1 MLRVLL
7 ELSKDKLL
15 RRFDAKGH
23 AGADP
28 GTNIACAAATVL
40 LRTAGRECTA
50 HGIVASGSA
59 AKPGEMEMV
68 LKDSDGVEEQWLR
81 GVTDFL
87 VRGMSDLQ
95 QEHPG
100 EIALRVE
107 TMED

>member
-1 MLRVLL
+1 MLRILL
-7 ELSKDKLL
+7 EVSKDKLL

-23 AGADP
+23 AGADL
-28 GTNIACAAATVL
+28 GRNIACAAATIL

-50 HGIVASGSA
+50 RGIVASGS
-59 AKPGEMEMV
+59 KGEPGEMAMV
-68 LKDSDGVEEQWLR
+68 LVDSREGHQEWLR

-95 QEHPG
+95 RDFPD

-107 TMED
+107 TTED

>member
-1 MLRVLL
+1 LRILL

-15 RRFDAKGH
+15 RRFEAKGH

-28 GTNIACAAATVL
+28 GRNLACAAATVL
-40 LRTAGRECTA
+40 LRTAGRACTA
-50 HGIVASGSA
+50 RGIVAGGSA

-68 LKDSDGVEEQWLR
+68 LKDPDGDEEQWLR

-95 QEHPG
+95 REHPDQ
-100 EIALRVE
+100 IALHVE